1 MKKLVVGATIGWFIG
16 TYYTVSRV
24 LECNKY
30 GIPFEKNW
38 SDQLEKEKAKKRWNL
53 VEKESVKDDQS

>member
-1 MKKLVVGATIGWFIG
+1 MKKLVIGATIGWFIG
-16 TYYTVSRV
+16 AYYAVGRA

-30 GIPFEKNW
+30 GIPFDKNW
-38 SDQLEKEKAKKRWNL
+38 SDKLEKEKAKKRWNL